1 MNRHRAWIELNRAAL
16 RHNVEHLQSLLPPG
30 CELMPAVK
38 ANAYGHGAVLV
49 ARECQSLGIRAFCVA
64 TLDEGIELR
73 QNGMEGAILI
83 LGWTD
88 PAGAA
93 LLHEYRLTQTVMS
106 QAYAQELDSHGKS
119 IQAHIK
125 IDTGMHR
132 LGIAWDRPGEIRQI
146 LGCQNLQ
153 VTGAYTH
160 LCCDSLAKE
169 QGRRFHQAVEGFP
182 IPKRHLLASNGL
194 LYHPELGGDY
204 ARIGIALYGA
214 VSGPIPLRP
223 VLSLKV
229 RVAQVRELPPG
240 ESAGYELQFTAQRPS
255 RIAAL
260 TIGYAD
266 GLPRSLSCGAGSV
279 LIHGQ
284 KAPIAG
290 WVCMDQ
296 TLVDVSHI
304 PQVTPG
310 DTAVLIGKSGG
321 AEITAAKVA
330 AQAGTIPNEIL
341 SGLGQ
346 RLDRLW
352 G

>member
-73 QNGMEGAILI
+73 QNGVEGAILI

-88 PAGAA
+88 PAEAA

-106 QAYAQELDSHGKS
+106 QAYAQELDSYGKPVRV
-119 IQAHIK
+119 HIK

-132 LGIAWDRPGEIRQI
+132 LGIAWDRPWEIEQI

-153 VTGAYTH
+153 VTGTYTH

-169 QGRRFHQAVEGFP
+169 QGRRFYQAVEGFSL
-182 IPKRHLLASNGL
+182 PKRHLLASDGL

-204 ARIGIALYGA
+204 ARAGIALYGA
-214 VSGPIPLRP
+214 VDTSGLRP
-223 VLSLKV
+223 VLSLKA
-229 RVAQVRELPPG
+229 RVAQVRELPLG

-255 RIAAL
+255 KIAVLA
-260 TIGYAD
+260 IGYAD
-266 GLPRSLSCGAGSV
+266 GLPRSLSCGTGAA

-296 TLVDVSHI
+296 TLVDVSDI
-304 PQVTPG
+304 PQVMPG
-310 DTAVLIGKSGG
+310 DTAVLIGKSGR
-321 AEITAAKVA
+321 AEITTVEVA

-346 RLDRLW
+346 RLGRMIV
-352 G
+352 